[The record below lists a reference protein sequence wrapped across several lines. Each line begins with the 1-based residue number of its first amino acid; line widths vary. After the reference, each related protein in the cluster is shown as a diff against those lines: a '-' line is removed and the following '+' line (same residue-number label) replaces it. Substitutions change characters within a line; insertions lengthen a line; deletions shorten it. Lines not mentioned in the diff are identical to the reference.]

1 MASDSEAAPA
11 AKKPFLPPRWFIRT
25 AWRVHRGLYRIT
37 GGRFGLRRPNDKT
50 YGLMRVVATGRRSG
64 AERPVM
70 LGYFEDGPNLVT
82 MAMNGW
88 GAPEPAWWLNVQ
100 AHPEVTIGLP
110 GETRR
115 CTGRAAEGSERERLW
130 ARWQEID
137 RNLDAYAAMRPTET
151 AVVVFEPWSDDQAA

>member
-1 MASDSEAAPA
+1 MASESTAARA

-25 AWRVHRGLYRIT
+25 AWRIHRALYRVT

-50 YGLMRVVATGRRSG
+50 YGLMRVVTIGRRSG
-64 AERPVM
+64 VERPVM
-70 LGYFEDGPNLVT
+70 LGYFEDGANLVT

-100 AHPEVTIGLP
+100 AHRDVTIDLV

-115 CTGRAAEGSERERLW
+115 STGRAATGAERERLW

-137 RNLDAYAAMRPTET
+137 RNLDDYAARRPTET
-151 AVVVFEPWSDDQAA
+151 AVVVFESQPGDQAT